1 MIKEK
6 VDYTIKKDTYE
17 HVQEFYIVMDRGPS
31 DLPCDLLSLFILV
44 EGTIERVRVS
54 GVDFSNTSDLLFQ
67 YNEGINDTNLWPRE

>member
-1 MIKEK
+1 MGG
-6 VDYTIKKDTYE
+6 V
-17 HVQEFYIVMDRGPS
+17 PS